1 MSEEQ
6 TPDVE
11 EIKARLADEIHIEEE
26 PVAKKAGVDQ
36 SDMVAQLQNLG
47 RQLGETLHTAWNSEE
62 RKRFE
67 REVREGM
74 GTFANEVDKA
84 FQEVKESPAAA
95 RAKEEAAGFKTRV
108 DSTEISDKTSASIG
122 QGLSWLSEEM
132 ANLADKFTPVEKD
145 AADDEPTE

>member
-1 MSEEQ
+1 
-6 TPDVE
+6 
-11 EIKARLADEIHIEEE
+11 
-26 PVAKKAGVDQ
+26 
-36 SDMVAQLQNLG
+36 
-47 RQLGETLHTAWNSEE
+47 
-62 RKRFE
+62 
-67 REVREGM
+67 M